1 MIFLFFFISYFF
13 FLECLFLVIFILNDS
28 FFLFFID
35 LISFYYR
42 NEILKR
48 VKIECLSILMRILMR
63 IIVLNIVECLCM

>member
-1 MIFLFFFISYFF
+1 MIFLFFFISYCF